1 MAFDSVHRRT
11 DLWGADADFFNPHR
25 WDKNWKPDIWAFYP
39 FNRGARVCLGKNLAV
54 MEVKFVLCRLIQAF
68 GSIEMVEKV
77 GDSVIVVNA
86 EDRKRLRTKMAF
98 NTKPAEVVWLRF
110 KK

>member
-11 DLWGADADFFNPHR
+11 DLWGADANLFNPHR
-25 WDKNWKPDIWAFYP
+25 WDENWKPDTWTYYP
-39 FNRGARVCLGKNLAV
+39 FNRGVRVCLGKSLAV

-77 GDSVIVVNA
+77 GDNVVVVNV
-86 EDRKRLRTKMAF
+86 EKRKRIQTKMAF